1 MNHKILAAITA
12 LLFATNGMCQTT
24 SEGAE
29 PARPFRANIINND
42 YNVLLNINL
51 YDNDIVV
58 PGQEV
63 FGLMSGYLLK
73 PGTTF
78 YWFVTSADI
87 SDDGRQATLHMTND
101 YGSEDLTAMLT
112 CDNDSVY
119 TLKQLKGSTLK
130 VPKDGKWQKLPK
142 TLTLKRKK

>member
-51 YDNDIVV
+51 YDNDIIV

-63 FGLMSGYLLK
+63 FGLMSGYLVK
-73 PGTTF
+73 TGTTF
-78 YWFVTSADI
+78 YWFVTSAQI
-87 SDDGRQATLHMTND
+87 SDDGQQATLFLTND
-101 YGSEDLTAMLT
+101 YGSEDMTALLT
-112 CDNDSVY
+112 CDTDSTY

-130 VPKDGKWQKLPK
+130 VPKGGKWQKLPK